1 MSIRYLVFG
10 TQVFGVNVIDAVLN
24 GANYTRSLK
33 GYLILANAIEKLKWE
48 AFSKHIDPHEFI
60 KFSKALK
67 SFQIALASKNLE
79 ENKSSYHVC
88 LNQCQV
94 IKQEFETFSK
104 TRSERSEVCR
114 YWDGILT
121 LIGLLKD
128 LVSADREENWEGHL
142 QVIEKLLPVFLMS
155 GGINYLRYGSW
166 YLEKMRKLPR
176 EHPEV
181 YKHFQEG
188 KFVVKTN
195 ASFKA
200 VAADMK
206 LEQSIQRSKKALE
219 E

>member
-24 GANYTRSLK
+24 GTNYARSLK

-104 TRSERSEVCR
+104 TSSERSEVCR

-128 LVSADREENWEGHL
+128 LVSADREGNWEGHL
-142 QVIEKLLPVFLMS
+142 QVIEKLFSHFL
-155 GGINYLRYGSW
+155 NVR
-166 YLEKMRKLPR
+166 
-176 EHPEV
+176 
-181 YKHFQEG
+181 
-188 KFVVKTN
+188 
-195 ASFKA
+195 
-200 VAADMK
+200 
-206 LEQSIQRSKKALE
+206 
-219 E
+219 